1 MLLLTPSVFGSFQV
15 AAIRT
20 GGHPDGG
27 WQVLAFS
34 LSYRDFEELLAERE
48 LLVDHVTVWST
59 GATIDFVGH
68 TRCSG
73 CRALS
78 ELQRPE
84 SSTPTS
90 TPVILQP
97 SCSSKPRALW
107 RKTVGIDR
115 CSTSTMFWN
124 RIIER
129 SSGGSKQAVYGFGK
143 HA

>member
-1 MLLLTPSVFGSFQV
+1 MTVGRYLRFL
-15 AAIRT
+15 
-20 GGHPDGG
+20 
-27 WQVLAFS
+27 

-59 GATIDFVGH
+59 GAAIDFVLSA
-68 TRCSG
+68 TRDAAAAE
-73 CRALS
+73 RLLS
-78 ELQRPE
+78 YSAPSQ
-84 SSTPTS
+84 TPTS